1 MKKYTLLTNNFEEPS
16 DEQLSGLM
24 KEVAA
29 EAKRKALLSDQKLKE
44 TIAQEIIKAQ
54 SRFNAQKL

>member
-1 MKKYTLLTNNFEEPS
+1 MKKYTLLTNNLEEPS

-29 EAKRKALLSDQKLKE
+29 EAKRKALLAEQQLRD
-44 TIAQEIIKAQ
+44 TISREINKITLPITTPQ
-54 SRFNAQKL
+54 

>member
-1 MKKYTLLTNNFEEPS
+1 MKKYTLLTNNLEEPS

-29 EAKRKALLSDQKLKE
+29 EAKRKALLAEQQLRE
-44 TIAQEIIKAQ
+44 TITREINKIKLPITTPQ
-54 SRFNAQKL
+54 

>member
-1 MKKYTLLTNNFEEPS
+1 MKKYTLLTNNLEEPS

-29 EAKRKALLSDQKLKE
+29 EAKRKSLLAEQKLRD
-44 TIAQEIIKAQ
+44 TISSEINKIKLPTAIPQ
-54 SRFNAQKL
+54 